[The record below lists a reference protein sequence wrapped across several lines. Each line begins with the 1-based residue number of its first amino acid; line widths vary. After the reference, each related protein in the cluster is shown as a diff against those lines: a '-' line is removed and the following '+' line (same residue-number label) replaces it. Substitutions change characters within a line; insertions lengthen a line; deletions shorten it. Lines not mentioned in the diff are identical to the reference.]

1 MSLIIGRKPVLEAL
15 NSDQEIEV
23 VYIAFGMHGD
33 VINQIGRAAKERKIK
48 ISQISPAK
56 LDEMAHGKVSQGVA
70 ALKSAQRYYE
80 FDEIIKSVKNKKYP
94 LILVLDSIQ
103 DPHNLGA
110 ILRTAE
116 CSAVDG
122 VFITQRDSASITD
135 TVVKTSAGAVA
146 HLKICKINNTN
157 NLIRDLKKEGFWIFG
172 TSLHNSKDYTGADFK
187 SPVALI
193 LGNEEKG
200 IHKLVADNCDQLIKI
215 PMLGKIDSLNVSV
228 SAGVILFEILRQ
240 RQTL

>member
-15 NSDQEIEV
+15 NSEEEIEV
-23 VYIAFGMHGD
+23 VYVAFGMHGD
-33 VINQIGRAAKERKIK
+33 IINQIGKAAKERKIK
-48 ISQISPAK
+48 LSQISPAK
-56 LDEMAHGKVSQGVA
+56 LDEMAQGKVSQGVA
-70 ALKSAQRYYE
+70 ALKSVQRYYDY
-80 FDEIIKSVKNKKYP
+80 DEIVKSAKANKYP
-94 LILVLDSIQ
+94 LILILDSIQ

-116 CSAVDG
+116 CAAADG
-122 VFITQRDSASITD
+122 IFITQRDSSSITD

-146 HLKICKINNTN
+146 HLKICKISNVNL
-157 NLIRDLKKEGFWIFG
+157 LIRDLKKDGFWVFG
-172 TSLHNSKDYTGADFK
+172 TSLHNSKDYTEVDFK
-187 SPVALI
+187 CPVALI

-228 SAGVILFEILRQ
+228 SAGVILFEIVRQ
-240 RQTL
+240 QRN